1 MTFPEIL
8 FENDDVI
15 AINKPPG
22 LLSIPDRQG
31 KELSLKEL
39 LLRRFSSIFVV
50 HRLDKFTSG
59 VIVFAKNAEAH
70 KNLSRQFEDRLT
82 EKYYVG
88 LVHGTLKEEK
98 GIIESSLM
106 EHPSQ
111 KNKMIVH
118 AKGKPALT
126 GYEVLEAFQSYA
138 WLKFRLHT
146 GRMHQIRVH
155 MQSLGNSLVCDDIYG
170 NGAPLLLSG
179 IKSKYKLSKN
189 AEEEQPLLSR
199 LALHSFSLSFQLNA
213 KMYVE
218 AQPPKDLRAVL
229 QQLRKWG

>member
-8 FENDDVI
+8 FEDDDVI

-31 KELSLKEL
+31 KDLSLKDL
-39 LLRRFSSIFVV
+39 LLRRYPSIFVV

-70 KNLSRQFEDRLT
+70 KNLSRQFEGRLT

-88 LVHGTLKEEK
+88 LVHGTPRENH
-98 GIIESSLM
+98 GIIEAPLM

-118 AKGKPALT
+118 AKGKPTLT
-126 GYEVLEAFQSYA
+126 GYEVLETFQSFS

-155 MQSLGNSLVCDDIYG
+155 MQSLGNSLVCDEIYG
-170 NGAPLLLSG
+170 NGAPLLLST

-189 AEEEQPLLSR
+189 ADAEQPLLSR
-199 LALHSFSLSFQLNA
+199 LALHSFSLTFQLTN
-213 KMYVE
+213 KIYVE
-218 AQPPKDLRAVL
+218 AEPPKDLRAVL
-229 QQLRKWG
+229 QQLKKWG